1 VIEIACRGEADFLT
15 FTLHNLTSHRPFQT
29 VVLLTLHYARHTPV
43 GFRGQGRVCQK
54 STLEFIPGC
63 DEEQTDRC
71 RDGSWDLL
79 FVWNSGQAASAGSTR
94 VLVLM
99 STLLQDFR
107 SQDGL
112 YNLVKQ
118 KHPDAVLKG
127 RDLFDASLFR
137 NPVST
142 SVFYSFIA
150 GLKQAVDVASPSP
163 THRFIKTL
171 DAKGRLL
178 RSYTQNIDGLEE
190 RAGLLG
196 SSSQEAKAPSPSK
209 TKGKAKAKLKIKDVR
224 NVQLHGD
231 IHRVRCTV
239 CSADYP
245 CSTSY
250 LEMFSQGVPPDCPDC
265 TSRCKWP
272 ERIRRAVG

>member
-1 VIEIACRGEADFLT
+1 MLIA
-15 FTLHNLTSHRPFQT
+15 TLF
-29 VVLLTLHYARHTPV
+29 
-43 GFRGQGRVCQK
+43 
-54 STLEFIPGC
+54 
-63 DEEQTDRC
+63 
-71 RDGSWDLL
+71 
-79 FVWNSGQAASAGSTR
+79 
-94 VLVLM
+94 
-99 STLLQDFR
+99 QDFR

-150 GLKQAVDVASPSP
+150 GLKQAIDGASPSH
-163 THRFIKTL
+163 THRFIKAL

-190 RAGLLG
+190 RAGLVG
-196 SSSQEAKAPSPSK
+196 SSSQEAKVPSPSK
-209 TKGKAKAKLKIKDVR
+209 AKAKARAKLKIKDVR

-245 CSTSY
+245 CSAAY
-250 LEMFSQGVPPDCPDC
+250 LEVFGQGIPPDCPDC
-265 TSRCKWP
+265 TTRCERPDHTHHTTNGALTVAHQHKP
-272 ERIRRAVG
+272 ESHVPRVP